1 MRAASIPPSA
11 SDAEVPAPLG
21 GKLLTPFTGFLAL
34 LVAAA
39 AGVLLMRFVQGIGA
53 TTNLNDGYPWGLWIA
68 YDVVAGSALAG
79 GGFATALLVYVLNR
93 GEYHP
98 IVRPALVAA
107 LLGYLQAG
115 ASVMFDLGRWWD
127 FWHIF
132 WPRYA
137 QVNSV
142 LFEVALCIMA
152 YIVIMLL
159 ELLPSVFERL
169 GWVNARKKLSRV
181 LFVFVAIGVLL
192 PTMHQSSL
200 GLLLVVLGP
209 QVHLLYQSPLLPLLF
224 LSSTVG
230 MGLAAVTLEGAIT
243 SSALQRPFEKEI
255 LGKLSQISR
264 LLMALYLVVRFVDLA
279 WRGVLG
285 LAFTPSMPMFTF
297 WLENLLFSVPLWLL
311 ASAQSRT
318 KSKLIFL
325 SAMSLALGGILY
337 RLAAFLVAYDTGGN
351 WHYFPSLGEMTVT
364 VGLIAFEVLGIIVAM
379 RLLPILPAGPAQRP
393 S

>member
-1 MRAASIPPSA
+1 MSVDAAQLH
-11 SDAEVPAPLG
+11 AEPAPIG
-21 GKLLTPFTGFLAL
+21 GKLVTPFTTFLAL
-34 LVAAA
+34 LVLAA
-39 AGVLLMRFVQGIGA
+39 AGVLLVRFTQGLGA
-53 TTNLNDGYPWGLWIA
+53 TTNMNNGYPWGLWIA

-79 GGFATALLVYVLNR
+79 GGFSTALLVYVLNR

-98 IVRPALVAA
+98 LIRPALIAA
-107 LLGYLQAG
+107 LLGYLQAS

-152 YIVIMLL
+152 YIIIMML
-159 ELLPSVFERL
+159 EFMPVVFERL
-169 GWVNARKKLSRV
+169 GWVNARKKLNRV
-181 LFVFVAIGVLL
+181 LFIFVAIGVLL

-209 QVHLLYQSPLLPLLF
+209 QINPLYQTPLLPLLF
-224 LSSTVG
+224 LTSTIG
-230 MGLAAVTLEGAIT
+230 MGFAAVTLEGAIS
-243 SSALQRPFEKEI
+243 SSALRRPFEKEL
-255 LGKLSQISR
+255 LGKLSQIVR
-264 LLMALYLVVRFVDLA
+264 LLMALYLVVRFLDLA
-279 WRGVLG
+279 WRGALG

-297 WLENLLFSVPLWLL
+297 WLENALFSVPLWLL

-318 KSKLIFL
+318 KSKRIFL
-325 SAMSLALGGILY
+325 AAMAMALGGVIY
-337 RLAAFLVAYDTGGN
+337 RLAAFLVAYDTGGR

-364 VGLIAFEVLGIIVAM
+364 VGVIAFEVLGIIIAI
-379 RLLPILPAGPAQRP
+379 RLLPILPAQPAPRP

>member
-1 MRAASIPPSA
+1 MSVDAAQLH
-11 SDAEVPAPLG
+11 AEPAPIG
-21 GKLLTPFTGFLAL
+21 GKLVTPFTTFLAL
-34 LVAAA
+34 LVLAA
-39 AGVLLMRFVQGIGA
+39 AGVLLVRFTQGLGA
-53 TTNLNDGYPWGLWIA
+53 TTNMNNGYPWGLWIA
-68 YDVVAGSALAG
+68 FDVVAGSALAG
-79 GGFATALLVYVLNR
+79 GGFSTALLVYVLNR

-98 IVRPALVAA
+98 LIRPALIAA
-107 LLGYLQAG
+107 LLGYLQAS

-152 YIVIMLL
+152 YIIIMML
-159 ELLPSVFERL
+159 EFMPVVFERL
-169 GWVNARKKLSRV
+169 GWVNARKKLNRV
-181 LFVFVAIGVLL
+181 LFIFVAIGVLL

-209 QVHLLYQSPLLPLLF
+209 QINPLYQTPLLPLLF
-224 LSSTVG
+224 LTSTIG
-230 MGLAAVTLEGAIT
+230 MGFAAVTLEGAIS
-243 SSALQRPFEKEI
+243 SSALRRPFEKEL
-255 LGKLSQISR
+255 LGKLSQIVR
-264 LLMALYLVVRFVDLA
+264 LLMALYLVVRFLDLA
-279 WRGVLG
+279 WRGALG

-297 WLENLLFSVPLWLL
+297 WLENALFSVPLWLL

-318 KSKLIFL
+318 KSKRIFL
-325 SAMSLALGGILY
+325 AAMAMALGGVIY
-337 RLAAFLVAYDTGGN
+337 RLAAFLVAYDTGGR

-364 VGLIAFEVLGIIVAM
+364 VGVIAFEVLGIIIAI
-379 RLLPILPAGPAQRP
+379 RLLPILPAQPAPRP

>member
-1 MRAASIPPSA
+1 MSVDAAQLH
-11 SDAEVPAPLG
+11 AEPAPIG
-21 GKLLTPFTGFLAL
+21 GKLVTPFTTFLAL
-34 LVAAA
+34 LVLAA
-39 AGVLLMRFVQGIGA
+39 AGVLLVRFTQGLGA
-53 TTNLNDGYPWGLWIA
+53 TTNMNNGYPWGLWIA

-79 GGFATALLVYVLNR
+79 GGFSTALLVYVLNR

-98 IVRPALVAA
+98 LIRPALIAA
-107 LLGYLQAG
+107 LLGYLQAS

-152 YIVIMLL
+152 YIIIMML
-159 ELLPSVFERL
+159 EFMPVVFERL
-169 GWVNARKKLSRV
+169 GWVNARKKLNRV
-181 LFVFVAIGVLL
+181 LFIFVAIGVLL

-209 QVHLLYQSPLLPLLF
+209 QINPLYQTPLLPLLF
-224 LSSTVG
+224 LTSTIG
-230 MGLAAVTLEGAIT
+230 MGFAAVTLEGAIS
-243 SSALQRPFEKEI
+243 SSALRRPFEKEL
-255 LGKLSQISR
+255 LGKLSQIVR
-264 LLMALYLVVRFVDLA
+264 LLMALYLVVRFLDLA
-279 WRGVLG
+279 WRGALG

-297 WLENLLFSVPLWLL
+297 WLENALFSVPLWLL

-318 KSKLIFL
+318 KSKRIFL
-325 SAMSLALGGILY
+325 AAMAMALGGVIY
-337 RLAAFLVAYDTGGN
+337 RLAAFLVAYDTGGR

-364 VGLIAFEVLGIIVAM
+364 VGVIAFEVLGLIIAI
-379 RLLPILPAGPAQRP
+379 RLLPILPAQPAPRP